1 MTVNTTGGTP
11 TLALNDLGTATY
23 QSGSGSNA
31 LTFSYTVAAGQ
42 NTSDLAVTAFNLNGA
57 TITDGAGNAATMTGA
72 VTNPAGILQINTT
85 TPTISSITESPSN
98 GDVTTG
104 NSVTLTLNMSENVT
118 VNTSGGKPTLTLN
131 DGETATY
138 VSGSGTNALTFNYTV
153 AAGDNTPALAA
164 TAVNLNGATIADG
177 SGNAANLSL
186 TGLTQTGPQINTT
199 VGAWSNLSFPTQTTA
214 FTASFD
220 ATPSQLGSD
229 IVIGL
234 SPTTAAAYTD
244 LAAIVRFN
252 SSDTIDVR
260 NGSAYGANVSVPYS
274 AGTSYHFVMVVN
286 PTTDTYSVYV
296 TPQGGSQIALA
307 TNYAFRTEQATDT
320 SLSDVGEYSTAGSAP
335 VLNFS
340 ITPAPVTTVPVISS
354 IVDTPSSGDFGAGKT
369 ITLTLNMSEN
379 VTVNTTG
386 GSPTLSLNDLGTAT
400 YVSGSGTNALTFSY
414 KVAAGQN
421 TPDLMVTAVNLN
433 GATLQDGAGNAA
445 NLSLSGL
452 TQGSPQIDT
461 TAPTVTSVATSG
473 SGISSG
479 AGDLGAGQVVTFTVN
494 MSENVTVNTTGG
506 TPTLAL
512 NDLGTATYQSG
523 SGSNALTFAYTV
535 AAGQNTSDLA
545 VTAFN
550 LNGATITDGAGNA
563 ATMTGAVTNPAGIL
577 QIDTTAPAP
586 PIIAHH
592 TVNRNHTVTLTGT
605 AAANSTVSVY
615 DNGSKLLGT
624 TKASSRGA
632 WTYTTPRLPNGPN
645 IFTTTA
651 TDAAGNTSGL
661 SNPMDPVIGP
671 NNISSLTVNN
681 GAIVDLSGSSGA
693 AVTFAGSSGTLQLDH
708 PASFS
713 GTISGFA
720 GQDQIDLTSIAFSS
734 KTTLGYLPNAG
745 NLGGTLN
752 VSDGVHH
759 ASLALLGQYMA
770 SSFVTASDGH
780 GGTLIS
786 EAAQSSN
793 QTVSLT
799 LPHTA
804 A

>member
-1 MTVNTTGGTP
+1 M
-11 TLALNDLGTATY
+11 
-23 QSGSGSNA
+23 
-31 LTFSYTVAAGQ
+31 
-42 NTSDLAVTAFNLNGA
+42 
-57 TITDGAGNAATMTGA
+57 M
-72 VTNPAGILQINTT
+72 
-85 TPTISSITESPSN
+85 
-98 GDVTTG
+98 
-104 NSVTLTLNMSENVT
+104 
-118 VNTSGGKPTLTLN
+118 
-131 DGETATY
+131 
-138 VSGSGTNALTFNYTV
+138 
-153 AAGDNTPALAA
+153 
-164 TAVNLNGATIADG
+164 
-177 SGNAANLSL
+177 
-186 TGLTQTGPQINTT
+186 
-199 VGAWSNLSFPTQTTA
+199 
-214 FTASFD
+214 
-220 ATPSQLGSD
+220 
-229 IVIGL
+229 
-234 SPTTAAAYTD
+234 
-244 LAAIVRFN
+244 
-252 SSDTIDVR
+252 
-260 NGSAYGANVSVPYS
+260 
-274 AGTSYHFVMVVN
+274 VN

-386 GSPTLSLNDLGTAT
+386 GTPTLSLNDLGTAT

-445 NLSLSGL
+445 NLSLSSL

-461 TAPTVTSVATSG
+461 TAPTVSSVATSG

-479 AGDLGAGQVVTFTVN
+479 TGDLGAGQVVTFTVN

-523 SGSNALTFAYTV
+523 SGSNALTFSYTVAAGQNTSDLAVTAFNLNGATITDGAGNAATMTGAVTNPAGILQINSTAPTATSVTTSGSGISNGTGDLNAGHTVTFTVAMSGNVTVNTTGGTPTLALNDLGTAIYQSGSGTRALTFAYTV

-592 TVNRNHTVTLTGT
+592 TVNWNHTVTLTGT

-632 WTYTTPRLPNGPN
+632 WTYTTARLPNGTN
-645 IFTTTA
+645 IFTATA

-671 NNISSLTVNN
+671 NNISSSTVNN

-734 KTTLGYLPNAG
+734 NTTLGYLPNAG

-786 EAAQSSN
+786 EGAQSSN
-793 QTVSLT
+793 QIVSLT